1 MERHDLTMRAA
12 RYLLGAGTLAVA
24 MLTVTAR
31 PAAAQAVCGEGLEQA
46 TICGIVYNDANTDG
60 KFDTGNGDSLLGGV
74 TLIVK
79 DTSPMGAITLVDTGT
94 CPNTNDYFLC
104 GYYMF
109 PSLPGTFDIC
119 VKDPTS
125 SDASP
130 KCDTTFTKT
139 TVTLST
145 TNVPDANL
153 HTPPEANVS
162 SAPGT
167 GTPGY
172 WKNHKE
178 AWPAAGIQV
187 GNTTYTWAT
196 AAPIMG
202 KVGGDKTITMF
213 SALISAKLNAW
224 AGNDFSCVAE
234 TIDNA
239 NDWMKLHPVGS
250 KVTGSSAA
258 WSGSENGDTMHQE
271 LDDYNNGKLC
281 APHRD

>member
-1 MERHDLTMRAA
+1 MERHDSMTRAA
-12 RYLLGAGTLAVA
+12 RLMLGAGTLAVA
-24 MLTVTAR
+24 MLMVTAR
-31 PAAAQAVCGEGLEQA
+31 PAAAQAVCGEGSEQA

-60 KFDTGNGDSLLGGV
+60 KFNTTDGDSLLGGV

-79 DTSPMGAITLVDTGT
+79 DTSNGQITLVDTGT
-94 CPNTNDYFLC
+94 CPNTSDYFLC
-104 GYYMF
+104 GFYMF
-109 PSLPGTFDIC
+109 PSPSGTYDIC

-125 SDASP
+125 SFESP
-130 KCDTTFTKT
+130 KCDATFTKT
-139 TVTLST
+139 TVTLGS

-153 HTPPEANVS
+153 HTPPEANVI

-172 WKNHKE
+172 WKNHKD

-187 GNTTYTWAT
+187 GNVTYTWAT

-202 KVGGDKTITMF
+202 KVGGDKTVSMF

-234 TIDNA
+234 TIDDA
-239 NDWMKLHPVGS
+239 NEWMKLHPVGS
-250 KVTGSSAA
+250 KVTGSSDA

>member
-1 MERHDLTMRAA
+1 MERHDSMKRAA
-12 RYLLGAGTLAVA
+12 RYLLGAGMFAAA
-24 MLTVTAR
+24 MLMVTAR
-31 PAAAQAVCGEGLEQA
+31 PAAAQAVCGEGSEQP

-60 KFDTGNGDSLLGGV
+60 KFNTTDGDSLLGGV

-79 DTSPMGAITLVDTGT
+79 DTSNGQITLVETGT
-94 CPNTNDYFLC
+94 CPNTSDYFLC

-109 PSLPGTFDIC
+109 LSQPGTYDIC

-125 SDASP
+125 TVESP

-139 TVTLST
+139 TVTLGS

-153 HTPPEANVS
+153 HTPPDANVS

-187 GNTTYTWAT
+187 GTTTYTWAT

-224 AGNDFSCVAE
+224 AGNDCSCVAE
-234 TIDNA
+234 TIQSADA
-239 NDWMKLHPVGS
+239 WMKVHPVGS

-271 LDDYNNGKLC
+271 LDDYNNGNLC
-281 APHRD
+281 APHRN

>member
-1 MERHDLTMRAA
+1 MERHESMTRAA
-12 RYLLGAGTLAVA
+12 RLLLGAGSLAVA
-24 MLTVTAR
+24 MLMVTAR
-31 PAAAQAVCGEGLEQA
+31 SAAAQAECGGGLEQA
-46 TICGIVYNDANTDG
+46 TICGIVYDDANKDG
-60 KFDTGNGDSLLGGV
+60 QFNEGDSLLGDV

-79 DTSPMGAITLVDTGT
+79 DTSPGGSITLVDTGT
-94 CPNTNDYFLC
+94 CPSDYFLC
-104 GYYMF
+104 GFYQF
-109 PSLPGTFDIC
+109 PSEQGTYDIC

-125 SDASP
+125 TDDAL

-139 TVTLST
+139 TVILGS

-153 HTPPEANVS
+153 HTPPGADLI

-172 WKNHKE
+172 WKNHEE

-187 GNTTYTWAT
+187 GNTTYTWDT

-202 KVGGDKTITMF
+202 KVGGDKTVTMF

-234 TIDNA
+234 TIENA
-239 NDWMKLHPVGS
+239 NDWMELHPVGS
-250 KVTGSSAA
+250 KVTGSSVA

-281 APHRD
+281 APHRN